1 MPNLY
6 ELTEDIQ
13 SLQNAFET
21 GDIPEDAFTDTLEGL
36 QMGFD
41 QKVENICKWVMNL
54 KADAAAHAIE
64 KKRQADLEKSAS
76 NQADRLKAYLQSA
89 LKATKKDKVKAGTF
103 TASIAKSPVALN
115 VFDEKLIPDN
125 FYVQPPKAID
135 NVAVKEALKSGQTI
149 PGAELK
155 QGEYLK
161 IK

>member
-13 SLQNAFET
+13 SLQNAFEA
-21 GDIPEDAFTDTLEGL
+21 GDIPEDAFLDTLEGL

-54 KADAAAHAIE
+54 KADAAAHETE
-64 KKRQADLEKSAS
+64 KKRQADMQKSAE
-76 NQADRLKAYLQSA
+76 NQAMRLKDYLQSA

-103 TASIAKSPVALN
+103 IASIAKSPAALSIIDN
-115 VFDEKLIPDN
+115 KLIPDR
-125 FYVQPPKAID
+125 FYVQPPKSLD
-135 NVAVKEALKSGQTI
+135 NAALKDALKTGQTI